1 MNDMMGGSTINGLM
15 IYIYIYIYIA
25 GEDKL

>member
-15 IYIYIYIYIA
+15 IIIYIYIYIG